1 MAATLR
7 RMTEGYI
14 TEVTKRKKTK
24 ISVYLLENIC
34 ILIREYQNINDP
46 FHKERSH
53 FYCIYIVMT
62 MIIDYVFTIG

>member
-1 MAATLR
+1 
-7 RMTEGYI
+7 MTEGYI

-34 ILIREYQNINDP
+34 ILIREYLNINDP

-62 MIIDYVFTIG
+62 MITDYVFTIG